1 MSTVW
6 IFIVIAIALVWILSV
21 LFRNQSTI
29 FLIEIVRDRIFYVLV
44 VAFLIFVFFSMYSI
58 YSTYDVSLTSVD
70 GAKQA
75 GKLLWLWTKGLFGN
89 IARVGGYTVSQDWI
103 LSNSTA

>member
-6 IFIVIAIALVWILSV
+6 IFIAIAIALVWIMSV

-29 FLIEIVRDRIFYVLV
+29 FLIEIVRDRIFYVLA
-44 VAFLIFVFFSMYSI
+44 VAVLIFVFFSMYNI
-58 YSTYDVSLTSVD
+58 YTSYDVNLTSVD

-75 GKLLWLWTKGLFGN
+75 VNLLWLWIKGVFVN
-89 IARVGGYTVSQDWI
+89 VAKVGGYTVNQDWV